1 MNLADAIR
9 KAATEGTLPTI
20 GEVPNAFQPR
30 LINPDPN
37 AVVNPVSSAD
47 PVASVAMGT
56 PPEMPNYGVLSGN
69 VVRIE
74 LFMSAEQTSGLL
86 RAIMTGQHTVLTLA
100 EAAHYLRV
108 RPQTLAKMA
117 EDNEL
122 PGIEIDGKWR
132 FLKNSLDEWLAT
144 TIGHPDT
151 EEENQDVA

>member
-20 GEVPNAFQPR
+20 GELPNAFQPK
-30 LINPDPN
+30 LIDPDPAAPSN
-37 AVVNPVSSAD
+37 VLP
-47 PVASVAMGT
+47 PQEPTASVSMGN
-56 PPEMPNYGVLSGN
+56 PPEVPNVGVLSGN

-117 EDNEL
+117 EDGEL

-132 FLKNSLDEWLAT
+132 FLKNSLDEWLT
-144 TIGHPDT
+144 MTIGQPEAD
-151 EEENQDVA
+151 EENQDVA

>member
-9 KAATEGTLPTI
+9 KAATEGTLPTL
-20 GEVPNAFQPR
+20 GEVPNAFQPK
-30 LINPDPN
+30 LIEPDPN
-37 AVVNPVSSAD
+37 ATQHVLSGND
-47 PVASVAMGT
+47 PAANVGT
-56 PPEMPNYGVLSGN
+56 GTAPEMPHASVLGGN

-132 FLKNSLDEWLAT
+132 FLKNSLDEWLAM
-144 TIGHPDT
+144 TIGHPET